1 MRRRMS
7 SIIAE
12 LEQTLKIEQAGIYQ
26 LQRDLDNTNKRLKEV
41 AAENESLRM
50 DKKWLQAMHS
60 NLLQS
65 MINKGI

>member
-1 MRRRMS
+1 MKRRMS

-12 LEQTLKIEQAGIYQ
+12 LQPTLKIEQAGIYQ
-26 LQRDLDNTNKRLKEV
+26 LQRDLDNANKRLKDI
-41 AAENESLRM
+41 AAENESLRI

-65 MINKGI
+65 MLNKGI